1 MKRNIHLYIRDILE
15 SIDCIGEYVNE
26 LSREQLIEDKKTQDA
41 VLRRLEIMGEASKN
55 IPSTI
60 KKKYPQIPWKE
71 MAGTRDV
78 LTHAYFSVNSER
90 IWNIIKNNLS
100 NLRVEIKKILDEI
113 K

>member
-15 SIDCIGEYVNE
+15 SIDCIGEYANE
-26 LSREQLIEDKKTQDA
+26 FSREQLIEDKKTQDA

-90 IWNIIKNNLS
+90 IWNIIKNNLP